1 MIQPINPA
9 IQNCYSYGRTF
20 KAKPKFTGYYNPTIV
35 HVTSDMQQGATDT
48 LGKIADKMKDAA
60 SKINETFFKE
70 VPNAAKESMVA
81 GGVAAGGNI
90 TVLDANN
97 IVNEE
102 TGEYTHILPSGDT
115 VSFTDESGIQE
126 AGTLPTSTDDAP
138 FISLPDDASD
148 VINKAS
154 IRAIDGANIQVGD
167 SFIHYAGG
175 EIPINIGN
183 VSDASVG
190 VLETDVYAPDTDPVL
205 LDTDVD
211 VDGGDID
218 IDIDIDAPDEID
230 FPWPDDVEF
239 PFPDVF

>member
-35 HVTSDMQQGATDT
+35 HVTSDMPQGATDT
-48 LGKIADKMKDAA
+48 LGKIANKMKDTA
-60 SKINETFFKE
+60 SKIHETFFKE

-81 GGVAAGGNI
+81 GGVVAGGN
-90 TVLDANN
+90 TVLDGNN
-97 IVNEE
+97 LVNEE

-115 VSFTDESGIQE
+115 VTFTENGGVQE
-126 AGTLPTSTDDAP
+126 AGTLPTSTDDAVP

-148 VINKAS
+148 VINNAS

-183 VSDASVG
+183 VSDG
-190 VLETDVYAPDTDPVL
+190 DVDVSDTDFDGG
-205 LDTDVD
+205 DTDVD
-211 VDGGDID
+211 VDGGDTD

>member
-9 IQNCYSYGRTF
+9 IQNRYSYGRTF
-20 KAKPKFTGYYNPTIV
+20 KAKPKFTGYYDPTIV
-35 HVTSDMQQGATDT
+35 HVTSDMPQGATDT
-48 LGKIADKMKDAA
+48 LGKIANKMKDTA
-60 SKINETFFKE
+60 SKIHETFFKE

-126 AGTLPTSTDDAP
+126 AGTLPTSTDDVVP

-183 VSDASVG
+183 VSDG
-190 VLETDVYAPDTDPVL
+190 DVDVSDTDFDGGDADV
-205 LDTDVD
+205 DVD
-211 VDGGDID
+211 VDGGDTD
-218 IDIDIDAPDEID
+218 VDIDAPDAPD
-230 FPWPDDVEF
+230 FPWPDGSDF
-239 PFPDVF
+239 PLPDVF

>member
-9 IQNCYSYGRTF
+9 IQNCYSHGRTF

-126 AGTLPTSTDDAP
+126 AGTLPTSTDDAAP
-138 FISLPDDASD
+138 FISLPEDASD
-148 VINKAS
+148 VINNAS
-154 IRAIDGANIQVGD
+154 IRAIDGVNIQAGK
-167 SFIHYAGG
+167 SFIHLVNG
-175 EIPINIGN
+175 EIAVQCGDIP
-183 VSDASVG
+183 DASVG
-190 VLETDVYAPDTDPVL
+190 VLETDVDAPDTDFDGSDV
-205 LDTDVD
+205 DVD
-211 VDGGDID
+211 VDGGDT
-218 IDIDIDAPDEID
+218 DIDAPDDPD
-230 FPWPDDVEF
+230 FPLPDGSDF
-239 PFPDVF
+239 PLPDVF

>member
-9 IQNCYSYGRTF
+9 IQNCYSHGRTF
-20 KAKPKFTGYYNPTIV
+20 KAKPKFTGYYDPTIV
-35 HVTSDMQQGATDT
+35 HVTSDMKQGASDT
-48 LGKIADKMKDAA
+48 LGKIADKIKDAA

-81 GGVAAGGNI
+81 GGVVAGGN
-90 TVLDANN
+90 TVLDGNN
-97 IVNEE
+97 LVNEE

-115 VSFTDESGIQE
+115 VTFTENGGVQE

-138 FISLPDDASD
+138 FISLPEDASD

-175 EIPINIGN
+175 EIPINLGN
-183 VSDASVG
+183 IPDASVG
-190 VLETDVYAPDTDPVL
+190 VSETDVDAPDTDFDGG
-205 LDTDVD
+205 DTDVD
-211 VDGGDID
+211 VDGGDT
-218 IDIDIDAPDEID
+218 DIDAPDEID
-230 FPWPDDVEF
+230 FPWPDDVDF
-239 PFPDVF
+239 PFPDF

>member
-20 KAKPKFTGYYNPTIV
+20 KGKPKFTGYYNPTIV

-81 GGVAAGGNI
+81 GGVAAGGN
-90 TVLDANN
+90 TVLDGNN
-97 IVNEE
+97 LVNEE

-126 AGTLPTSTDDAP
+126 AGTLPTSTDDAAP
-138 FISLPDDASD
+138 FISLPEDASD

-175 EIPINIGN
+175 EIPINLGN
-183 VSDASVG
+183 IPDASVG
-190 VLETDVYAPDTDPVL
+190 VSETDVDAPDTDFDGG
-205 LDTDVD
+205 DTDVD
-211 VDGGDID
+211 VDGGDT
-218 IDIDIDAPDEID
+218 DIDAPDEID
-230 FPWPDDVEF
+230 FPWPDDVDF
-239 PFPDVF
+239 PFPDF